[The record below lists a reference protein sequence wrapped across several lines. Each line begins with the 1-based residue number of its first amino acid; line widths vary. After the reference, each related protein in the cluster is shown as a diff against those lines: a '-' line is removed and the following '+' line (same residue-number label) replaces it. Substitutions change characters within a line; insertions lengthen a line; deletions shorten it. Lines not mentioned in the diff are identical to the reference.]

1 MCNTPHDVRKFQKV
15 RFTLEIQRR
24 NALAQISSSFSV
36 GRDISVAACF
46 NLSFFLRMIST
57 KAFLLGTLALTT
69 AGALTSCR
77 TIDLDEKGDLQAVY
91 RLGEFQMLVNHP
103 APATA
108 QAAQAALQT
117 LDLYQTKYQVN
128 TYDAYV
134 EARARNDQRV
144 RIWIAE
150 QNRNQTLV
158 RIRWGEG
165 GDLSQSRR
173 LFDTIDRSLP
183 PR

>member
-1 MCNTPHDVRKFQKV
+1 MYRYAVP
-15 RFTLEIQRR
+15 
-24 NALAQISSSFSV
+24 ALLLL
-36 GRDISVAACF
+36 
-46 NLSFFLRMIST
+46 LS
-57 KAFLLGTLALTT
+57 TT
-69 AGALTSCR
+69 ACR
-77 TIDLDEKGDLQAVY
+77 TVKLDERGDLQAVY
-91 RLGEFQMLVNHP
+91 RLGEFQMLVNHT

-108 QAAQAALQT
+108 QATAGVLPQ
-117 LDLYQTKYQVN
+117 LDLYQTKTTSGPYE
-128 TYDAYV
+128 AYF

-165 GDLSQSRR
+165 GDLVQSRR
-173 LFDTIDRSLP
+173 LFEAIDRALP